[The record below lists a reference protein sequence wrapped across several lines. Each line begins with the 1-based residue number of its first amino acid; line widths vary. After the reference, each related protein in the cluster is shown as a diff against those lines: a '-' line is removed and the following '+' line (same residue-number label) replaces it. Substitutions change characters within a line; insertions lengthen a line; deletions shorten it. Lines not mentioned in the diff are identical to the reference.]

1 MSWAPEAEHHRL
13 HRREFALVWVAS
25 FSVAGISWVL
35 VLKEEH
41 GPLCFSWVLRLEQH
55 PQTQPPCPTLF
66 PDLKRSVALC
76 LQGLREHPG
85 PAVSMA
91 SLHDSALWVERR
103 AEAGGV

>member
-41 GPLCFSWVLRLEQH
+41 GPLCFSWVL
-55 PQTQPPCPTLF
+55 
-66 PDLKRSVALC
+66 
-76 LQGLREHPG
+76 
-85 PAVSMA
+85 
-91 SLHDSALWVERR
+91 
-103 AEAGGV
+103 